1 MDAHTLAKL
10 TGASALRGLT
20 GRFSPVR
27 GTGPYAYRISITPT
41 FLQLKP
47 YALTLHSIT
56 VRGTGND
63 SKESFGIP
71 LRSGVFILHGWSS
84 ARLLCKPNVL
94 DFAGCCSTVMTE
106 HVICVLCILRILRSY
121 IVYTVRSG
129 TVRWLL
135 AYFLCMLVR
144 LQLLWWPDGLLQV
157 DSLCLAN
164 LC

>member
-63 SKESFGIP
+63 SRESLAP
-71 LRSGVFILHGWSS
+71 SERVHPARLVLSS
-84 ARLLCKPNVL
+84 AFVQAQCFGFCRMLLYCNDRACHLCCVYLAHFAQLHNVH
-94 DFAGCCSTVMTE
+94 CT
-106 HVICVLCILRILRSY
+106 
-121 IVYTVRSG
+121 
-129 TVRWLL
+129 
-135 AYFLCMLVR
+135 
-144 LQLLWWPDGLLQV
+144 
-157 DSLCLAN
+157 
-164 LC
+164 